1 MPQSNSNRS
10 QAAGRTGQ
18 GLGDADDEAARRAEE
33 RVLFE
38 RLVTRQGE
46 TPARADQLV
55 AQYRRE
61 RHAEI
66 DPALMEGLDG
76 L

>member
-1 MPQSNSNRS
+1 MPQSNSNRI
-10 QAAGRTGQ
+10 QDADRTG
-18 GLGDADDEAARRAEE
+18 GLSGQAHRRAEE
-33 RVLFE
+33 QVLFE

>member
-1 MPQSNSNRS
+1 MPQSDRNRNQDS
-10 QAAGRTGQ
+10 DRV
-18 GLGDADDEAARRAEE
+18 GDTPGHAYWRAEE